1 MPIRESLSRAAA
13 VAKWKADQ
21 QMRLL
26 RSQNQVRE
34 LERQIASL
42 RTRLADT
49 ALTLYAQERLVQ
61 DELKEI
67 GDAIARVHE
76 QIRQQQVLQEA
87 IGNERPPDQIGV
99 ETLQSPVEQP
109 AASKGGRLVCPEC
122 GRIVSVRFCPEHGV
136 EGIPVP

>member
-26 RSQNQVRE
+26 RSQNRVRE
-34 LERQIASL
+34 LEGQIASL

-49 ALTLYAQERLVQ
+49 ALALYAQERLVEG
-61 DELKEI
+61 ELKEI

-76 QIRQQQVLQEA
+76 QIRQQQ
-87 IGNERPPDQIGV
+87 
-99 ETLQSPVEQP
+99 
-109 AASKGGRLVCPEC
+109 ASL
-122 GRIVSVRFCPEHGV
+122 
-136 EGIPVP
+136 